1 MMKELSM
8 ELKQRMAEAG
18 KDTEWVEKVRCA
30 ATWEAYE
37 KLLAEKGIEATA
49 ELKEAFATDRII
61 KAGKL
66 EDDELEKVSGG
77 WTNVFNCPKEYNS
90 FLCDLTFCPHRNTRD
105 NTPDEDHYDK
115 YCDLGYWSFNL
126 NYPQG

>member
-1 MMKELSM
+1 MKEFPM
-8 ELKQRMAEAG
+8 DQKQRMEEAG
-18 KDTEWVEKVRCA
+18 MDEEWVKRVRGA
-30 ATWEAYE
+30 ATWEAYA

-49 ELKEAFATDRII
+49 EFKEAFTTDRII

-115 YCDLGYWSFNL
+115 YCDLGYWCLNL
-126 NYPQG
+126 KYM